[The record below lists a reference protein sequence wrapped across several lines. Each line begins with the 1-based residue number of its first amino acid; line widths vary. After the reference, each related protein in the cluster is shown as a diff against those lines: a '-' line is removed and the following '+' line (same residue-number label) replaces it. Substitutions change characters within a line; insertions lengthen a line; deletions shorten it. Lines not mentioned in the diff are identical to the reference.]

1 MAGAFDSFGTI
12 KREQFFALT
21 EGGEVFLDVLVRY
34 GNRFQADKAN
44 AAASLFGSAAPVDI
58 AKPALPTDFEPWTD
72 LKRLGEERNLIGV
85 YISGHPLDKY
95 AVILNDV
102 CNTHMAQLEDLE
114 ALQGKDLTMGGN
126 VVGLRKGQTKTG
138 KPYGIAR
145 IEDFDASGEIAL
157 FGEDWARWG
166 GYFDEGNSLFIT
178 ARAEQ
183 RPWRPG
189 SYDLKITRVEFL
201 DDIKDSKI
209 ERFTITAQLDQL
221 DTATAGDLA
230 AMLQSRSGHVP
241 LFFEVADATGG
252 AHLLFEAKGHTLDVD
267 KELTDYIK
275 ANPALGYKI
284 N

>member
-1 MAGAFDSFGTI
+1 MTNLGCSRGGWLVGLVLAVLLVALLSSSLSFCDSGFGGGASYSQGVSQASSTV
-12 KREQFFALT
+12 REKLPADAVTKTDWYTDADGDWVHNPSRLT
-21 EGGEVFLDVLVRY
+21 SGLE
-34 GNRFQADKAN
+34 RFYDKT
-44 AAASLFGSAAPVDI
+44 GVQPY
-58 AKPALPTDFEPWTD
+58 
-72 LKRLGEERNLIGV
+72 V
-85 YISGHPLDKY
+85 YILPNGTSTS
-95 AVILNDV
+95 V
-102 CNTHMAQLEDLE
+102 
-114 ALQGKDLTMGGN
+114 
-126 VVGLRKGQTKTG
+126 
-138 KPYGIAR
+138 
-145 IEDFDASGEIAL
+145 
-157 FGEDWARWG
+157 
-166 GYFDEGNSLFIT
+166 DELT